1 MAQGQT
7 GGSSGTSS
15 GTTRGGGSNQGQ
27 QDASELANKAREAA
41 RDAAGRASE
50 ALDDVYERGQRY
62 YRQGSRAV
70 SDVDGNTAT
79 ALFAAGA
86 VGFALAWLIFAQRSY
101 SGDYVTRGMSRSSDR
116 YS

>member
-15 GTTRGGGSNQGQ
+15 GTTRGGGNQGQ
-27 QDASELANKAREAA
+27 QDTSEIANRAREAA
-41 RDAAGRASE
+41 RDAADTASE

-62 YRQGSRAV
+62 YRQGSRAI
-70 SDVDGNTAT
+70 SDMDGTTAA

-86 VGFALAWLIFAQRSY
+86 MGFALAWLIFGQRSY
-101 SGDYVTRGMSRSSDR
+101 SSDYVTRGMSRSSDR
-116 YS
+116 YN